1 MHRRSGVTCLAVHPS
16 GHILAVGHADGSI
29 SFWAVEDDAAPLAVF
44 TFDED
49 NVHLVDTEKL
59 GSHLQSQGQRN
70 QAISVREPVIKL
82 AWSGYSNST
91 DPRGGETTLT
101 ILGGLDAARG
111 GNVTV
116 LWFPPF
122 QPTDPPGGQPPQSGV
137 LHPFFRAAMVESVNP
152 IDLAEYD
159 IDGEVQDFILVP
171 KDHPHFA
178 GTFDPYSI
186 LFSIANEARDRVIG
200 AYSFP
205 PARTTA
211 LGTKDKSTDPTVPSF
226 MVEDLVTGP
235 AVLPYHHLSLPF
247 PLISGETRLTGG
259 RILTLETTQ
268 YERIIPLG
276 KIVSDQFSVQLE
288 GGKAFADQVKHDEI
302 RLTKVRRFHYLVC
315 ILTNLS
321 AASINLDVSW
331 SRTDVTFVCFSTIS
345 VRSCWWAANTNPCKV
360 AFQSRS
366 WA

>member
-59 GSHLQSQGQRN
+59 ELHLQSQGQRS
-70 QAISVREPVIKL
+70 QAIPVREPVIKL

-111 GNVTV
+111 GNATV

-122 QPTDPPGGQPPQSGV
+122 QPTDPPGGQPPQAGI

-171 KDHPHFA
+171 KEHPHFA

-211 LGTKDKSTDPTVPSF
+211 LGTKDKSTDSTVPSSL
-226 MVEDLVTGP
+226 VEDLVTGP

-247 PLISGETRLTGG
+247 SLISGETRLTGG
-259 RILTLETTQ
+259 RILTLETAQ

-276 KIVSDQFSVQLE
+276 KIVGDKFSVQLE
-288 GGKAFADQVKHDEI
+288 GGKAFADQVKYDEI

-366 WA
+366 LV